1 LPPDSVWVSEFTLRK
16 DRMVAQRVQIV
27 LEDDLDG
34 GNADETVSFAL
45 DGSAYEIDLSA
56 KNAAKLRDA
65 LARYVGSARRV
76 STRSTRKAGR
86 GRSGG
91 PAPAEI
97 REWARAN
104 GYDVSDRGRV
114 AAEIKAA
121 YEAAN

>member
-1 LPPDSVWVSEFTLRK
+1 
-16 DRMVAQRVQIV
+16 MVAQRVQIV
-27 LEDDLDG
+27 LDDDLDG
-34 GNADETVSFAL
+34 GKADETVSFAL

-65 LARYVGSARRV
+65 LALYVGSARKV
-76 STRSTRKAGR
+76 SSRGTRKSAR

-91 PAPAEI
+91 PAPSDI

-104 GYDVSDRGRV
+104 GYEVSDRGRV

-121 YEAAN
+121 YQAAN